1 MTQIYFLRVSDV
13 KVWLDWVLGSR
24 SYQAIIKGSN
34 RAVFSSAA
42 VVLFQIVGRNLFNVV
57 LGLRLPFLDV

>member
-1 MTQIYFLRVSDV
+1 MSDV
-13 KVWLDWVLGSR
+13 KVWLDWVLSSR
-24 SYQAIIKGSN
+24 SYQAKIKGSD

-42 VVLFQIVGRNLFNVV
+42 VVLFQIVGRILFYIV